1 MPGMPGAPPPP
12 PGGGGGGRV
21 AMLEAQMAQ
30 ATASGNFEMC
40 ISLRE
45 QIKQA
50 KRQDLEAQMAQ
61 ATASGH
67 FERCIQLRA
76 ELSRL
81 V

>member
-1 MPGMPGAPPPP
+1 
-12 PGGGGGGRV
+12 
-21 AMLEAQMAQ
+21 MAQ